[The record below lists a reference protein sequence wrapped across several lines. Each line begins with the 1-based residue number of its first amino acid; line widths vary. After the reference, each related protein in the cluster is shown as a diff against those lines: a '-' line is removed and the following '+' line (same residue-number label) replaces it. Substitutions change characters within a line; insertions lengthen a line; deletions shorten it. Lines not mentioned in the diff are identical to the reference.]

1 MTKKC
6 SIINFKWGKQEKVP
20 SRGHY
25 GHVLLENNEAKFWT
39 GKQGVKVRTFGVA
52 LTEDV
57 LTF

>member
-1 MTKKC
+1 M
-6 SIINFKWGKQEKVP
+6 GEKVP